1 MAGGAGNHPGPPAGC
16 GGARFY
22 DSDGTGPL
30 PRTSRGPY
38 RRTLTVVLEV
48 STIAHTPQTVPLM
61 CWDHRPAITERNTRM
76 HDGHKSSQSRQK
88 YRNCATLWL
97 LGSSVRVAAT
107 VSPSPSLSGDPFPI
121 ADYQTGLPV
130 HPRCSFSDP
139 QIVTSHPWVSKPATV
154 AQLI

>member
-1 MAGGAGNHPGPPAGC
+1 MRGTTPGPRRAAV
-16 GGARFY
+16 ARAF
-22 DSDGTGPL
+22 TILTALAPC
-30 PRTSRGPY
+30 RGPY

-61 CWDHRPAITERNTRM
+61 CWDHRPAITERNTRI

-88 YRNCATLWL
+88 YKNCATLYIWL
-97 LGSSVRVAAT
+97 LGSSARVAAT
-107 VSPSPSLSGDPFPI
+107 VSPSPSLPSDPFPI
-121 ADYQTGLPV
+121 ADYQTGLSV